1 VAQDLVIRKRRIGPE
16 DLSLIGRL
24 IQDEG
29 SRGRTHLSRRLCR
42 IWDWRQGNGHYR
54 EIACRELLRRLEAKG
69 LIQLPAMQ
77 RPARR
82 PGYRNRAR
90 LPEDLDR
97 SPLDGPLSALV
108 PDLRIVLAQ
117 DNASRAL
124 FNGLVDAFHY
134 LGYQQP
140 TGAQLKYLLYYQ
152 DRPAACLSFGPAAWK
167 IAPRDR
173 WIGWSE
179 PQRQRRLP
187 LVVNNDRFVVLPWV
201 QVAHLASF
209 FLGRVLRRLA
219 ADWKAV
225 YSQRVVLAESF
236 VDTERFEGVCYA
248 ASNWKRV
255 GQTQGR
261 GRNDR
266 FTQRALSV
274 KAIWLHPLCRQWRRI
289 LLEEGQA

>member
-1 VAQDLVIRKRRIGPE
+1 MAQDLVIRKRRIGPE
-16 DLSLIGRL
+16 DLSLIRRL
-24 IQDEG
+24 IQEEG
-29 SRGRTHLSRRLCR
+29 SRGRSHLSRRLCR
-42 IWDWRQGNGHYR
+42 IWDWRQLNGHYR

-69 LIQLPAMQ
+69 LIVLPARQ
-77 RPARR
+77 HVARR

-97 SPLDGPLSALV
+97 RALDGPLSALR
-108 PDLRIVLAQ
+108 PHLRIVLAQ

-124 FNGLVDAFHY
+124 FNGLIDAFHY

-167 IAPRDR
+167 IAPRDQ

-179 PQRQRRLP
+179 TQRQRRLP
-187 LVVNNDRFVVLPWV
+187 LVVNNDRFVVLPWA

-225 YSQRVVLAESF
+225 YSQRVVLAETF

-274 KAIWLHPLCRQWRRI
+274 KAIWLYPLRRGWRRI
-289 LLEEGQA
+289 LLEEAE